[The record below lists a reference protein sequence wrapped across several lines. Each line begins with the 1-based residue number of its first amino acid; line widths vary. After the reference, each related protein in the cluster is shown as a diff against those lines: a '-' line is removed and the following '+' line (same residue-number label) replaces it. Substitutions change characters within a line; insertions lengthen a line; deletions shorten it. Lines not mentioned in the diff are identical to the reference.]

1 MRDLKEIFLAGFPS
15 RFVVRFFDLTVDL
28 LGLLKWKSDR
38 SNLQANLESLMKVDG
53 EEVVKV

>member
-1 MRDLKEIFLAGFPS
+1 MYILFLQ
-15 RFVVRFFDLTVDL
+15 VVLMTSNYLSITVDL

-38 SNLQANLESLMKVDG
+38 SNIKRSLESLMKVDG